1 MERGALDRLV
11 GRLASHGQNAFIAFL
26 VIAVFVRVAVLVM
39 MSFSE
44 RVRGARS

>member
-26 VIAVFVRVAVLVM
+26 VIAVFVRVAVLDAVAQAAEYVVL
-39 MSFSE
+39 F
-44 RVRGARS
+44 